1 MNHLPDT
8 YPYGHAGCCGCAC
21 DLDLASN
28 PAGLWC
34 DQGNLRLYFFFCP
47 NCSATLQAE
56 GEGAQIEAIRYALLY
71 PDRSD
76 LAMTTSLALQ
86 AHGGDL
92 TGAIEIGV
100 TMPRIVHDAIAFGN
114 AEASIIPYFNTEV

>member
-1 MNHLPDT
+1 MNHIPH
-8 YPYGHAGCCGCAC
+8 YPYGHAGCCGCDC

-28 PAGLWC
+28 PAGLSC

-56 GEGAQIEAIRYALLY
+56 GEDAQIGAIRNALDKPYRL
-71 PDRSD
+71 D

-92 TGAIEIGV
+92 TGAYEIGV
-100 TMPRIVHDAIAFGN
+100 TIPRIVHDAIAFGN
-114 AEASIIPYFNTEV
+114 AEASIIPYLNTEV

>member
-1 MNHLPDT
+1 MNHLPDS

-28 PAGLWC
+28 PAGLSR
-34 DQGNLRLYFFFCP
+34 DQGNLSLYFFFCP
-47 NCSATLQAE
+47 HCSANLEVA
-56 GEGAQIEAIRYALLY
+56 GEDAQIEAIRYALLY
-71 PDRSD
+71 PNRSE

-92 TGAIEIGV
+92 IGAIEIGV
-100 TMPRIVHDAIAFGN
+100 TMPRIVHDAIAFGD
-114 AEASIIPYFNTEV
+114 AEASIIPYLNTEV

>member
-1 MNHLPDT
+1 MNHFPDP
-8 YPYGHAGCCGCAC
+8 YPYGHAGCCGCSCA
-21 DLDLASN
+21 LDLASN
-28 PAGLWC
+28 PAGLSC

-47 NCSATLQAE
+47 NCYATLHAE

-71 PDRSD
+71 PDRAE

-92 TGAIEIGV
+92 TGAIEIGIAI
-100 TMPRIVHDAIAFGN
+100 PRVVHDAIAFGN